1 MREEEYPTPL
11 SDPEAEGLPGTADD
25 DSGASDDVFT
35 GREADGV
42 EPAALPADQPTAVDR
57 FGSTAQEQLDGE
69 SLDYKVARERAES
82 SVDEPLGA
90 AADPD
95 LAGEADS
102 DEAAAQS
109 EFDADVMGESPTS
122 DPHSPVSIYD
132 HGSLEQEGTTDRPV
146 GRLTEPDEGTL
157 FDDERDAVG
166 FDAGTAGGGATAEE
180 AAVHET
186 RPPD

>member
-25 DSGASDDVFT
+25 DSGASDEVLT

-42 EPAALPADQPTAVDR
+42 EPAALPADAPTAVDR

-69 SLDYKVARERAES
+69 SLDYKIGRERFGPS
-82 SVDEPLGA
+82 GDEPLGA
-90 AADPD
+90 PADPD

-102 DEAAAQS
+102 EEAAAQS
-109 EFDADVMGESPTS
+109 AFDADVLGQSPTS
-122 DPHSPVSIYD
+122 DPHSPVSLYD
-132 HGSLEQEGTTDRPV
+132 HGSLEQEGTSDRPV
-146 GRLTEPDEGTL
+146 GRLTEPDEGHL
-157 FDDERDAVG
+157 SDDERDAVG

-186 RPPD
+186 RPPA